1 MVLDVVA
8 GNFDGNDAGREQ
20 ILCVTGLE
28 KYYYQYESYS
38 KLYCIYNTGGGTNE
52 DGSVAE
58 DSWACSETE
67 NYLFKSKK
75 PCYITVAATDTG
87 DDSTIVALNRVDRTY
102 SEPGVLA
109 VLEAPPYFREIGDGD
124 TGNSQTV
131 YGTTSTSG

>member
-8 GNFDGNDAGREQ
+8 GNFDGNDEGREQ

-58 DSWACSETE
+58 DSWACSETG

-87 DDSTIVALNRVDRTY
+87 
-102 SEPGVLA
+102 G
-109 VLEAPPYFREIGDGD
+109 
-124 TGNSQTV
+124 
-131 YGTTSTSG
+131 